1 MNWSVTVPPLKSTLL
16 RREIRFSEWLESM
29 RKDVECAFGILKGRW
44 KCLKYGVR
52 LAGYKPCDK
61 LWLTCCALHNMLLE
75 IDGLSKKWEEG
86 VSSYWETE
94 VDDFETLPFA
104 LKRLN
109 LPSDKRVYDVSG
121 VGLGNDVIRSPII
134 SEIELPNVQMMVDRQ
149 LEHPHEVIA
158 VKDLP
163 LSVFR
168 QKLIRHFNIAFQRN
182 EISWPKRMKEEQI
195 TDISEKTS
203 QFRNVVS

>member
-1 MNWSVTVPPLKSTLL
+1 
-16 RREIRFSEWLESM
+16 
-29 RKDVECAFGILKGRW
+29 
-44 KCLKYGVR
+44 
-52 LAGYKPCDK
+52 
-61 LWLTCCALHNMLLE
+61 ML
-75 IDGLSKKWEEG
+75 
-86 VSSYWETE
+86 SYWETE
-94 VDDFETLPFA
+94 VDDFESLPFA

-109 LPSDKRVYDVSG
+109 LPSDKQVYDVSG

-134 SEIELPNVQMMVDRQ
+134 SEIELPNVQMMVDRH

-158 VKDLP
+158 VKYLP

-203 QFRNVVS
+203 QFRNV